1 VNLALPALILFLG
14 ILPGVCCFYAYFA
27 GRFDKRAVGVSATE
41 ELALYIA
48 FAIPLN
54 VGAWLVYGWGGLN
67 FDFSILIHL
76 LAGDIKEAS
85 VHSELAAFFRRQWFL
100 NTWTYF
106 ALLGV
111 SYAIGSMARRTVWA
125 CRLDTKI
132 PYLRVRHEWFYILQ
146 GRLRDNPRTVLSYVD
161 VMTKLPDMD
170 GDQPVQ
176 TRLFRGVVQ
185 DFQIS
190 TTGGIETLTLR
201 RAKRGKGRGD
211 KFEWKPIPS
220 SRLVLMGSDI
230 HSINVTY
237 FAIDDPD
244 DVSFA
249 DKCRAWWLSW
259 WREES

>member
-27 GRFDKRAVGVSATE
+27 GRFDKRSVGVSATE
-41 ELALYIA
+41 ELALYVA
-48 FAIPLN
+48 FAVPLN
-54 VGAWLVYGWGGLN
+54 VTAWLIFRWFGLN
-67 FDFSILIHL
+67 FEFGILIHL
-76 LAGDIKEAS
+76 LAGDIKEAL
-85 VHSELAAFFRRQWFL
+85 VHSEVATFFERHWFL

-106 ALLGV
+106 TLLFA
-111 SYAIGSMARRTVWA
+111 SYAIGSIFRRTVWA

-146 GRLRDNPRTVLSYVD
+146 GRLRDTPTTVLSYVD
-161 VMTKLPDMD
+161 VMTKLPDVD
-170 GDQPVQ
+170 GAQAVQ
-176 TRLFRGVVQ
+176 TRLFRGLVQ

-190 TTGGIETLTLR
+190 ATGGIETLSLR
-201 RAKRGKGRGD
+201 DAKRGKGRGD

-244 DVSFA
+244 DVSFR
-249 DKCRAWWLSW
+249 DRWRSWRLSW